1 MMMQEASNAKAADH
15 QTIMSQCSRSERKS
29 AMKPPDQVL
38 KCPRCDSPNT
48 KFCYYNNYSLTQP
61 RHFCKTCRRYWTK
74 GGALRNVPIGGG
86 CRKNKRPKQQQMAAA
101 VADQPRLR
109 HIVDAAAA
117 SGCLNNDIE
126 NGGGLSLLQSALST
140 PMSFPDRLGLSF
152 SRGLQDSMSAAGEQ
166 PVFGFDNTTP
176 PATTTTSILQSSCQA
191 LANLPPLETT
201 LLGLNLPATKPESVG
216 FDITAAAADLNSLFE
231 TSPPTPQISQ
241 PPRASTSFNLLP
253 MESLN
258 NLNADLQWRLQQQ
271 QRLAMILA
279 AADKSEAN
287 KENSAFRL
295 DIKPAAKPCTLSYY
309 PAAILNGRLPTC
321 TMSESWNPMSD
332 NGHVEGLYQSGYW
345 NPTAWTSDLQQYI
358 SNNSAGALP

>member
-1 MMMQEASNAKAADH
+1 
-15 QTIMSQCSRSERKS
+15 
-29 AMKPPDQVL
+29 MKPPDQVL

-86 CRKNKRPKQQQMAAA
+86 CRKNKRPKQQQHQMAA
-101 VADQPRLR
+101 ADQPRLR
-109 HIVDAAAA
+109 HIVEAAA
-117 SGCLNNDIE
+117 SGCLNNDVE
-126 NGGGLSLLQSALST
+126 NGGLSLLQSLSA

-152 SRGLQDSMSAAGEQ
+152 TRLQDSMSAAGEQ

-176 PATTTTSILQSSCQA
+176 PATNTTSILQSSCQA

-201 LLGLNLPATKPESVG
+201 LLGLNLPTTKPDTVG
-216 FDITAAAADLNSLFE
+216 FDIPAADLNSLFE
-231 TSPPTPQISQ
+231 TGPPAPQISQ

-287 KENSAFRL
+287 KENSAIRL
-295 DIKPAAKPCTLSYY
+295 DIKPAAKPCTVSYY
-309 PAAILNGRLPTC
+309 PAAILNSRLPTY
-321 TMSESWNPMSD
+321 TTSESWNPMSD
-332 NGHVEGLYQSGYW
+332 IGHVEGLYQSGYW

-358 SNNSAGALP
+358 SNNPAGALP